1 MRCVKCGRA
10 LGPKPAATVQTA
22 QGLSAWGPVCARRA
36 GLIAAKPRQRAIQL
50 RALSRP
56 QQEETED
63 QLPLEFAA

>member
-1 MRCVKCGRA
+1 MKCVKCGRP
-10 LGPKPAATVQTA
+10 LGPKPAATVKTA

-36 GLIAAKPRQRAIQL
+36 GLIEAKPRQRAIQL
-50 RALSRP
+50 RAVRP